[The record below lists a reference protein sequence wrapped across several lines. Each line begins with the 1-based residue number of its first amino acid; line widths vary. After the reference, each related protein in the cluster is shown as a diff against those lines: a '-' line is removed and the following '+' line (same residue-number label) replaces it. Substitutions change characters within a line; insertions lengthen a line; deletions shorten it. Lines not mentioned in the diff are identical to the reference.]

1 VRPHWDNC
9 IAHFD
14 EGVDRFVA
22 EYFSDGTRRCL
33 FIAAAGFD
41 PRSRHVAQL
50 LATTLG
56 DRVEG
61 VFIREER
68 GRPDAGLVAAA
79 DANEARLQA
88 IMPQSRVLAIP
99 IFGDDEAPI
108 GGLRIAKALSEF
120 TIEDDVTDI
129 VLDMSALSI
138 GVGFPAARI
147 LLEGCERSTTR
158 SFHLMIASDPDLD
171 DRISSEPGDR
181 AIAVR
186 GFAGSAH
193 ISGLMPAA
201 KMWVPQLAKG
211 RGAALDAI
219 NSYVGE
225 CYKICPMVPFPA
237 KDPRR
242 ADALLAEHQS
252 RMVNEWFVDPR
263 DLVYVSERNPL
274 DTYRTLSTLTRRFND
289 TVAGIFEPQIFLSP
303 IGSKVMAAG
312 ALMTAIEHDLTVQY
326 LETVRYEYA
335 PGAHADAVP
344 QIVHLLLSGPA
355 YGGYPAAPSE
365 TVETTGPQDTAL
377 PRTLDTNAEI
387 ADGRDMPVGPS

>member
-1 VRPHWDNC
+1 MRPHWENS

-14 EGVDRFVA
+14 EQVDIFVG
-22 EYFSDGTRRCL
+22 EYFSDASRRCL
-33 FIAAAGFD
+33 FVAAAGFD

-50 LATTLG
+50 LATALG

-61 VFIREER
+61 IFVREER
-68 GRPDAGLVAAA
+68 GRPDAALVAAA
-79 DANEARLQA
+79 DDNETRLKV
-88 IMPQSRVLAIP
+88 IMPRSRVLAIP

-108 GGLRIAKALSEF
+108 GGARIAKSLSELQ
-120 TIEDDVTDI
+120 IDADVTDV

-147 LLEGCERSTTR
+147 LLEACERSTSR

-186 GFAGSAH
+186 GFAGTAH
-193 ISGLMPAA
+193 LMGILPPA
-201 KMWVPQLAKG
+201 KMWVPQLARG
-211 RGAALDAI
+211 RGTALDAI
-219 NSYVGE
+219 ASYVGE
-225 CYKICPMVPFPA
+225 CYKICPMVPFPS

-242 ADALLAEHQS
+242 SDVLLAEHQS
-252 RMVNEWFVDPR
+252 RLVNEWLVDPR

-274 DTYRTLSTLTRRFND
+274 DTYRTLSMLTQRFNE
-289 TVAGIFEPQIFLSP
+289 TVKGVFEPQVFLSP

-312 ALMTAIEHDLTVQY
+312 ALMAAIEHDLTIQY

-335 PGAHADAVP
+335 PADHAAAAP
-344 QIVHLLLSGPA
+344 QTVHLLLSGPA
-355 YGGYPAAPSE
+355 YGDYPGAQ
-365 TVETTGPQDTAL
+365 VE
-377 PRTLDTNAEI
+377 EE
-387 ADGRDMPVGPS
+387 

>member
-1 VRPHWDNC
+1 M
-9 IAHFD
+9 
-14 EGVDRFVA
+14 DRFVA
-22 EYFSDGTRRCL
+22 EYFSGGTRRCL
-33 FIAAAGFD
+33 FVAAAGFD

-88 IMPQSRVLAIP
+88 IMPQSRVLAVP

-120 TIEDDVTDI
+120 TIDNDVTDV

-147 LLEGCERSTTR
+147 LLEACERSTTR

-181 AIAVR
+181 PIAVR
-186 GFAGSAH
+186 GFAGSAQM
-193 ISGLMPAA
+193 SSVRPVA

-274 DTYRTLSTLTRRFND
+274 DTYRTLSTLTRRFNN

-312 ALMTAIEHDLTVQY
+312 ALMTAIEYDLTVQY

-335 PGAHADAVP
+335 PEAHTDAAP

-355 YGGYPAAPSE
+355 YGGYPNAPTE
-365 TVETTGPQDTAL
+365 KVQTTDPQDTAGSHV
-377 PRTLDTNAEI
+377 LDTI
-387 ADGRDMPVGPS
+387 LGIDDDRDMPVDRS